1 MSAWSLKRNT
11 LLCLSIF
18 GASFVWGPPIAAQ
31 QVTTD
36 EKSGVVEAAEAVDAA
51 VVEEEAPLEYVRIR
65 RNDRRLAVALE
76 TSIIRFGEST
86 RYPNVTIDLIGAI
99 HLGEEQYYKQ
109 LNDQFSEYDALLYEA
124 VMPEEAVKQ
133 GFRQGRAKGS
143 GRSLSVEDEWTD
155 AKVGLQAISVLQL
168 GMKDALGLEF
178 QLAGIDYTAR
188 NFVHADM
195 TQEEFEASMARRG
208 ESFSEMLIREMGKAA
223 AQQQD
228 RNPIAQQVDLM
239 FSMLASDRVYRVRRI
254 AAVELAKANEGTAF
268 AGEDGTST
276 IITERNIKALKIL
289 GQQLNS
295 GKKRIGIFYGAGHFP
310 DMEQRVVEEF
320 GFKRLSEEWLTAW
333 QLRDSGAA
341 TSKN

>member
-1 MSAWSLKRNT
+1 MIARLFNKNT

-18 GASFVWGPPIAAQ
+18 GTSFVLSDATAAP
-31 QVTTD
+31 QVAVD
-36 EKSGVVEAAEAVDAA
+36 EKADAA
-51 VVEEEAPLEYVRIR
+51 SAVEETPLEYVRIR
-65 RNDRRLAVALE
+65 RNDRKLAVALE
-76 TSIIRFGEST
+76 TSVIRFGEST

-109 LNDQFSEYDALLYEA
+109 LNDQFSEYDVLLYEA
-124 VMPEEAVKQ
+124 VMPEEAVNQ
-133 GFRQGRAKGS
+133 GFRPGRAKGS

-178 QLAGIDYTAR
+178 QLSGIDYNAK

-208 ESFSEMLIREMGKAA
+208 ESFSEMLVREMGKAA

-228 RNPIAQQVDLM
+228 KNPIAQQMDLM
-239 FSMLASDRVYRVRRI
+239 FSMLSSDRVYRVRRI

-276 IITERNIKALKIL
+276 IITERNIKALQVL
-289 GQQLNS
+289 TRQLNS

-310 DMEQRVVEEF
+310 DMEKRVVEEF

-333 QLRDSGAA
+333 QLRDSGTAA
-341 TSKN
+341 RKN